1 MYPLVHPVLLLY
13 IDNELEVSMQKKL
26 LVILISSVI
35 GNAWAETH
43 DTPSDTLDD
52 VIITATRS
60 SINTS
65 EAPGS
70 VTVISRKEIKEK
82 GAENVL
88 DIIRGTAGINLQ
100 GVGTGGRK
108 TISLRGMESRHT
120 LILIDGKRIPS
131 SNDVIGPNTDYQYDW
146 ISTENIERVE
156 VVRGPMSV
164 LYGADALGGV
174 VNIIT
179 RKPTEKLQGNLK
191 ITSFGVDGNLKKDGD
206 GHNLEF
212 NLSGRASDTVQFSL
226 DAQESRRASVESI
239 LKPDESAIEG
249 RKKQQFTIGLD
260 WQPKEGH
267 NIEFDLTQGQ
277 EDRWYDTRTR
287 KKKLYQSQYNL
298 DREQLSLG
306 WKGSLGEADASLRV
320 YQSTIDVSNKATNGV
335 RATSPQKLTDTTLEG
350 NISFPI
356 GQKQLITT
364 GFEQRKEKLKNSRLK
379 TGEDDVTLKSFYL
392 QDEIDLSDSLLF
404 TLGARLDDHEVFGNE
419 VSPRA
424 SIVWNASQNWILKG
438 SYGHGFRAPTI
449 KQSSSD
455 YVFQFGPNKISGNSD
470 LKPETNNTIE
480 LGANYSTDKY
490 SIDIAIFDNKVK
502 DLIELTGPVTD
513 RVYQNISEARL
524 KGLELSNKILLSKQL
539 TLKTNYQYLDA
550 KDGDG
555 NRLKHRPRHTISG
568 GLNWDNNDWQFNL
581 NAEYLSGQ
589 IIEHNRVTNS
599 VPGYTLWNIGARK
612 RINKNLEFAAGI
624 DNVTDV
630 RLEDKSAAFRHEE
643 YPRTLKLELR
653 SSF

>member
-1 MYPLVHPVLLLY
+1 
-13 IDNELEVSMQKKL
+13 MQKKL
-26 LVILISSVI
+26 LVILISTAMA
-35 GNAWAETH
+35 NASAETQSN
-43 DTPSDTLDD
+43 TSDTLDD

-60 SINTS
+60 QINTS

-70 VTVISRKEIKEK
+70 VTVVSRKEIKEK
-82 GAENVL
+82 GAESIL
-88 DIIRGTAGINLQ
+88 DIIRGTTGVSLQ
-100 GVGTGGRK
+100 GVGTSGRK

-120 LILIDGKRIPS
+120 LILVDGKRIPS

-179 RKPTEKLQGNLK
+179 RKPTGKLQGSLK
-191 ITSFGVDGNLKKDGD
+191 ATAHLVDGDLKKDGD
-206 GHNLEF
+206 GHDLEF
-212 NLSGRASDTVQFSL
+212 NLSGKASDTLQFSIG
-226 DAQESRRASVESI
+226 AQQARRASVESI
-239 LKPDESAIEG
+239 LKPEESAIEG
-249 RKKQQFTIGLD
+249 RKKQQISLGLD
-260 WQPKEGH
+260 WQPKKGH
-267 NIEFDLTQGQ
+267 TIEFDYTQGQ

-287 KKKLYQSQYNL
+287 KKQLYQSQYKL
-298 DREQLSLG
+298 DRDQLSLG
-306 WKGSLGEADASLRV
+306 WKGSLGEVDASLRV

-335 RATSPQKLTDTTLEG
+335 RATSPQKLSENTLEG
-350 NISFPI
+350 NIRFPV
-356 GQKQLITT
+356 GEKQLITT
-364 GFEQRKEKLKNSRLK
+364 GFEQRKEKLKNKRLQ
-379 TGEDDVTLKSFYL
+379 TGEDDVTLKSLYL
-392 QDEIDLSDSLLF
+392 QDEIDLTENLLF

-424 SIVWNASQNWILKG
+424 SIVWNASDNWILKA

-455 YVFQFGPNKISGNSD
+455 YVFIFGPNKISGNSD
-470 LKPETNNTIE
+470 LKPETNDTIE

-490 SIDIAIFDNKVK
+490 SIDLAIFDNKVK
-502 DLIELTGPVTD
+502 DLIELTGPVSD

-524 KGLELSNKILLSKQL
+524 KGLEVSNKMNLSEQL
-539 TLKTNYQYLDA
+539 TLKTSYQYLDA

-555 NRLKHRPRHTISG
+555 NRLKHRPRHVISG

-581 NAEYLSGQ
+581 NTEYLSGQ
-589 IIEHNRVTNS
+589 IIEHNRVTSS
-599 VPGYTLWNIGARK
+599 VPGYALWNVGARK
-612 RINKNLEFAAGI
+612 RINKNLELAAGI